1 MKLWRSS
8 TLLMLCSAGL
18 WALVPVVLAIS
29 ADGSMAALAFTAWF
43 NLVGALLCLVVWV
56 LVSDVPQRRADV
68 DVSRAYLTRQR
79 GWIPMLAGGLGIAVS
94 NAAFF
99 KALTF
104 SEDAVVTLIV
114 EGWPVLAAVLLGVVV
129 KQFSGISR
137 REWYW
142 IAVAVVGFYF
152 VVVSRDGAL
161 ISGLPGLAIA
171 LAVLSAATQAGAV
184 IAHQVVLQ
192 AVEHHRSRSK
202 IWLLQAVRMA
212 GASAISFLLAAASG
226 QMVWPT
232 PAQWPFISAVAVLI
246 TASAILYHLALHY
259 AKMAITAMLWFL
271 TPVVS
276 IALLQALDLG
286 QVSGTGWVGAT
297 LIITA
302 NIFLQEKL
310 ESSINVVG
318 LVVPTLVLGFLVIYV
333 EGRAVED
340 YFEYVSIIAA
350 FYGILQGFLLSRL
363 WDRRTRIA
371 ILEHAGALW
380 AERQPAGEPVDLDRR
395 ERDVIHDEAEL
406 VVLRREVKSFSEA
419 ILLTILGV
427 AACGVIVYG
436 RAASFTGDVIGFL
449 IPISIAYLLTISW
462 SLIRGVPYSD
472 LRIVGTDQVA
482 DAAMSYLLVVAV
494 FVSMLLAIA
503 AAH

>member
-1 MKLWRSS
+1 
-8 TLLMLCSAGL
+8 
-18 WALVPVVLAIS
+18 
-29 ADGSMAALAFTAWF
+29 MAALAFTAWF
-43 NLVGALLCLVVWV
+43 NLVGAILCLVVWAI
-56 LVSDVPQRRADV
+56 VSDPTLRRADV
-68 DVSRAYLTRQR
+68 DVSRRYLVSGR
-79 GWIPMLAGGLGIAVS
+79 GWVPMLAGGLGIAVS

-114 EGWPVLAAVLLGVVV
+114 EGWPVLAAVFLGVVV
-129 KQFSGISR
+129 KQFSSISR

-142 IAVAVVGFYF
+142 IGVAVVGFYF

-184 IAHQVVLQ
+184 VAHQVVLQ
-192 AVEHHRSRSK
+192 SVDHHRSRSK
-202 IWLLQAVRMA
+202 IWLLQAVRMF
-212 GASAISFLLAAASG
+212 GASVISFLLAAG
-226 QMVWPT
+226 GRQMVWPST
-232 PAQWPFISAVAVLI
+232 AQWPLIFVVALLI

-302 NIFLQEKL
+302 NIFLQDKL

-333 EGRAVED
+333 DGRDVEN

-371 ILEHAGALW
+371 ILEHAESLW
-380 AERQPAGEPVDLDRR
+380 HERQPRGAAVVQRGRDR
-395 ERDVIHDEAEL
+395 DSIHDEAEL

-436 RAASFTGDVIGFL
+436 RSDTFTGDVIGFL

-462 SLIRGVPYSD
+462 SLIRGVPYSE
-472 LRIVGTDQVA
+472 LRILGTDQVA
-482 DAAMSYLLVVAV
+482 DAVMSYLLVVAI